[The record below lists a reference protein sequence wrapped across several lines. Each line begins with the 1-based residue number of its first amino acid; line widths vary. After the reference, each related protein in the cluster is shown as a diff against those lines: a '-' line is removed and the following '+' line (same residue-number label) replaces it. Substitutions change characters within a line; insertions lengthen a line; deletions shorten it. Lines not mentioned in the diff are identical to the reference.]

1 MLTFLVMAKLS
12 FGQTA
17 VISGYVLNEERQP
30 LTNVNISSDGLGTT
44 TDNNG
49 FYLLELI
56 ADKTITITFSHVGHK
71 DVVLQDIIL
80 NTNETFEFNPVMATK
95 TIQIAEVEVS
105 PTGERNIRGVT
116 TLPPEIVRKIPGV
129 NAGVENLLKLLPGVS
144 FNNEL
149 STQYNVRGGNFDENL
164 VYVNGIEV
172 YRPFLIRSAQQEGF
186 SFVNSGMVESVEFSA
201 GGFQAKY
208 GDKLSS
214 VLDITY
220 KIPTSFSIEVE
231 GSFLGA
237 STTLETISKKKDF
250 TTLTGVRYRNNS
262 LFINGQQT
270 ETNVVPVF
278 FDTQTYLTK
287 QVASNFKLSFLGN
300 LSINNYKNEPVS
312 RQTNFGTIAEP
323 RALVVFYE
331 GQEQN
336 RYETQLGALKA
347 DVLVNDD
354 LKLSFTSSVYHA
366 LEEEFTDVIAT
377 YELGEVETN
386 LGSENLGE
394 VTDSRG
400 IGSQFNRA
408 RNQLDALI
416 FNLSHKGILKKGNTT
431 WEYGVR
437 YSHEDF
443 RDRLNEAE
451 FLDSAGFLIRPPDQE
466 FVNNEPEEP
475 FEAPIVPFESARAT
489 NFVKTDRLSG
499 FVQFDKQAQW
509 GEHTVYYNVGIRAQ
523 HWSLTGEGLE
533 SNQQFLVSPRGQFA
547 IKPNWKN
554 DVLFR
559 LAVGSY
565 QQPPFYREL
574 RNIQGEVNPEVEAQ
588 KSLHFVAGNEY
599 SFLLFDRPFTLISEG
614 YYKRLTNVNTYTIED
629 VRIRYRADNIS
640 RAYAYGFDFR
650 LNGALIPG
658 AESWLSLGYL
668 ETKENID
675 NRGYISRPTDQRLK
689 FGVLFQD
696 YMPTIPNMKLYV
708 NLVYNT
714 GVPGGSP
721 NNADPYEFQNRL
733 RDYRRA
739 DLGISYIFADRN
751 SNVKKGHWLSNF
763 KELDVGLEIFNAF
776 NNQNSITNTWVRDV
790 DTQRQFAVPNF
801 LTPRLLNIKL
811 HMRF

>member
-1 MLTFLVMAKLS
+1 MLFMVTLS
-12 FGQTA
+12 FSQTA
-17 VISGYVLNEERQP
+17 VVSGYVLDENKRP
-30 LTNVNISSDGLGTT
+30 LPNVNIVTDDTGTT
-44 TDNNG
+44 TNENG
-49 FYLLELI
+49 FYLLQLT
-56 ADKTITITFSHVGHK
+56 ADSAITLTFSHIGHK
-71 DVVLQDIIL
+71 DVVLKNIIL
-80 NTNETFEFNPVMATK
+80 TTNETFEFNPVMVTK
-95 TIQIAEVEVS
+95 SVQIAEVEVS
-105 PTGERNIRGVT
+105 PTGERNVKGVT
-116 TLPPEIVRKIPGV
+116 IIAPDIIRKIPGV

-186 SFVNSGMVESVEFSA
+186 SFVNSSMVENVSFSA

-208 GDKLSS
+208 GDRLSS

-220 KIPTSFSIEVE
+220 KIPTSFSMEAE

-237 STTLETISKKKDF
+237 STTLETISKKKNF
-250 TTLTGVRYRNNS
+250 TTLTGVRYRNNA
-262 LFINGQQT
+262 LFINSQQT
-270 ETNVVPVF
+270 KTNVIPIF
-278 FDTQTYLTK
+278 FDAQTYLTH
-287 QVASNFKLSFLGN
+287 QLSDSFKLSFLGN
-300 LSINNYKNEPVS
+300 LSVNDYKNEPVA
-312 RQTNFGTIAEP
+312 RQTNFGTISDP
-323 RALVVFYE
+323 RALIVFYE

-336 RYETQLGALKA
+336 RYNTQLGALKA
-347 DVLVNDD
+347 DILINED
-354 LKLSFTSSVYHA
+354 LKLDFTSSIYHA

-377 YELGEVETN
+377 YELGDIETN

-394 VTDSRG
+394 VTESRG

-416 FNLSHKGILKKGNTT
+416 FNLSHKGIFKKGNNTLE
-431 WEYGVR
+431 WGLR
-437 YSHEDF
+437 YSHEDI

-451 FLDSAGFLIRPPDQE
+451 FLDSAGFLIRPPNSG
-466 FVNNEPEEP
+466 FINNEPEEP
-475 FEAPIVPFESARAT
+475 FEGPIIPFESARAT
-489 NFVKTDRLSG
+489 NFVKTNRVAG
-499 FVQFDKQAQW
+499 FVQFDRQTKWRGHAI
-509 GEHTVYYNVGIRAQ
+509 YYNLGVRAQ
-523 HWSLTGEGLE
+523 YWNLSGTGLS
-533 SNQQFLVSPRGQFA
+533 SNQQFLISPRAQFA
-547 IKPNWKN
+547 IKPGWEK
-554 DVLFR
+554 DLLFR

-574 RNIQGEVNPEVEAQ
+574 RNLQGQVNPEVEAQ
-588 KSLHFVAGNEY
+588 RSFHIVLGNEY
-599 SFLLFDRPFTLISEG
+599 SFPLFDRPFTLISEG
-614 YYKRLTNVNTYTIED
+614 YYKGLSNLNTYTIED

-640 RAYAYGFDFR
+640 EGYAYGFDFR

-668 ETKENID
+668 ETKENIGD
-675 NRGYISRPTDQRLK
+675 RGFISRPTDQRIK
-689 FGVLFQD
+689 VGILFQD

-708 NLVYNT
+708 NLIYNT

-751 SNVKKGHWLSNF
+751 STFKKGHWLHGF
-763 KELDVGLEIFNAF
+763 KELDLGFEIFNVF

-790 DTQRQFAVPNF
+790 DSQQQFAVPNF
-801 LTPRLLNIKL
+801 LTARLLNVKL
-811 HMRF
+811 RMRF

>member
-1 MLTFLVMAKLS
+1 MLTMVKLS

-17 VISGYVLNEERQP
+17 VISGHVLDEEQQP
-30 LTNVNISSDGLGTT
+30 LANVNILGNGTGTT
-44 TDNNG
+44 TNQNG
-49 FYLLELI
+49 FYLLELV
-56 ADKTITITFSHVGHK
+56 ADKTITITFSHIGHQ
-71 DVVLQDIIL
+71 DVVLKDIIL
-80 NTNETFEFNPVMATK
+80 NTNETFEFNPVMTTK
-95 TIQIAEVEVS
+95 SIQIAEVEVT
-105 PTGERNIRGVT
+105 PTGKRNINGVT
-116 TLPPEIVRKIPGV
+116 ALSPQMVRKIPGA

-149 STQYNVRGGNFDENL
+149 SMQYNVRGGNFDENL

-186 SFVNSGMVESVEFSA
+186 SFVNSGMVEDINFSA

-214 VLDITY
+214 VLDVTY
-220 KIPTSFSIEVE
+220 KIPTSFSIEAE

-237 STTLETISKKKDF
+237 STTVETISKKKSF
-250 TTLTGVRYRNNS
+250 TSLTGIRYRNNS
-262 LFINGQQT
+262 LFINSQQT
-270 ETNVVPVF
+270 QTNVTPIF
-278 FDTQTYLTK
+278 FDAQTYLTH
-287 QVASNFKLSFLGN
+287 QTTDRFKLSFFGN
-300 LSINNYKNEPVS
+300 LSINSYKNKPLT
-312 RQTNFGTIAEP
+312 RQTNFGTINDP
-323 RALVVFYE
+323 RALLVFYE

-347 DVLVNDD
+347 DLLVNDD
-354 LKLSFTSSVYHA
+354 LKLSFTSSIYHA
-366 LEEEFTDVIAT
+366 LEEEFSDVIAS

-394 VTDSRG
+394 ITGSRG

-416 FNLSHKGILKKGNTT
+416 FNLSHKGILKKGNTS
-431 WEYGVR
+431 WEYGIR
-437 YSHEDF
+437 YSHEDI

-451 FLDSAGFLIRPPDQE
+451 FLDSAGFLIRPPNEE
-466 FVNNEPEEP
+466 FINNQPEEP

-489 NFVKTDRLSG
+489 NFATTNRISG
-499 FVQFDKQAQW
+499 FIQFDKQAQW
-509 GEHTVYYNVGIRAQ
+509 GENTIYYNLGVRAQ
-523 HWSLTGEGLE
+523 HWNLSGAGFE

-574 RNIQGEVNPEVEAQ
+574 RNMLGAVNPEVEAQ
-588 KSLHFVAGNEY
+588 KSFHMVAGNEY
-599 SFLLFDRPFTLISEG
+599 SFLLFNRPFTLISEG
-614 YYKRLTNVNTYTIED
+614 YYKRLNNVNTYTIED

-640 RAYAYGFDFR
+640 EAYAYGFDFR

-675 NRGYISRPTDQRLK
+675 NRGYISQAYRSTLK
-689 FGVLFQD
+689 TWDIISG
-696 YMPTIPNMKLYV
+696 LYAQH
-708 NLVYNT
+708 LQHK
-714 GVPGGSP
+714 
-721 NNADPYEFQNRL
+721 AL
-733 RDYRRA
+733 C
-739 DLGISYIFADRN
+739 
-751 SNVKKGHWLSNF
+751 
-763 KELDVGLEIFNAF
+763 
-776 NNQNSITNTWVRDV
+776 
-790 DTQRQFAVPNF
+790 
-801 LTPRLLNIKL
+801 
-811 HMRF
+811 